1 LCDVSQDRQDEL
13 RAEMQHELLVFK
25 QAKNSM
31 AAALRPLTA
40 LISVSQAHRS
50 PAALQSTP
58 QRFVA
63 DTPPDLLAGLSSQ
76 QRLAILQEAGES
88 E

>member
-1 LCDVSQDRQDEL
+1 MLQDRQDEL

-63 DTPPDLLAGLSSQ
+63 DTPPPDLLAGLSSQ